1 MLVVSALR
9 VGYLASGAIDL
20 SPDEAH
26 YWEWSRRLD
35 LAYYSKGPLVA
46 YLIRL
51 LTALAGDSALAIRLG
66 AVALSAVGSW
76 ALYRLGLAAY
86 GAPGPGLLAAIGL
99 QLTPLVWAGSLLMTI
114 DAPFLALWTLTLL
127 ALHHGVVGGSRGGW
141 LAAGVLLGLAFLAKY
156 AALFLVPG
164 LLLYGWRAP
173 AARAWL
179 RRPAPWVA
187 LLLALAV
194 ASPVLVWNARQG
206 WISAQHVAS
215 QGRGG
220 GFTLVYLVEFLGSQL
235 GVLSPVVAAL
245 LAWGAWYGT
254 REGLVRGREPHRFL
268 MAFAAPTL
276 GFYLLLS
283 LQGKVQANWA
293 AAAYPP
299 LALLTAGALLERG
312 ASRAVLAAA
321 GAVALGVTAA
331 GHATGLL
338 GLPPR
343 LDPAVRLVGWRE
355 LGERVTAMRASMVR
369 PDQTFLVS
377 DRYQVTSEL
386 AFYVAGHP
394 PAYNLNLGRRLN
406 QYDLWEGPDA
416 RRGWDALY
424 VQDAARPLDPR
435 VAAAFARLDE
445 PSRVEIRRGGHLLR
459 AFAVYRGYAFRGTPA
474 PTGPVTY

>member
-1 MLVVSALR
+1 MLAASALR
-9 VGYLASGAIDL
+9 VWYLASGAIDL

-51 LTALAGDSALAIRLG
+51 LTALGGDSPVAIRLG
-66 AVALSAVGSW
+66 AVVLSAAGAW

-86 GAPGPGLLAAIGL
+86 GTPGPGLLAAIGL
-99 QLTPLVWAGSLLMTI
+99 QITPLVWAGSLLLTI
-114 DAPFLALWTLTLL
+114 DAPFLALWTCALL
-127 ALHHGVVGGSRGGW
+127 ALHHGVVGGSRAGW
-141 LAAGVLLGLAFLAKY
+141 LAAGALLGLGFLAKY

-164 LLLYGWRAP
+164 LVLYCWRAP

-179 RRPAPWVA
+179 RRPTPWVA
-187 LLLALAV
+187 ALLALAV

-206 WISAQHVAS
+206 WVSAQHVAS

-220 GFTLVYLVEFLGSQL
+220 GFTLTYLVEFLGSQF

-245 LAWGAWYGT
+245 LAWGAWYGA
-254 REGLVRGREPHRFL
+254 REGLGRGREPYRFL

-276 GFYLLLS
+276 GFYLLLA

-293 AAAYPP
+293 AAAYPS
-299 LALLTAGALLERG
+299 LALLTAGALVER
-312 ASRAVLAAA
+312 RAPRALLAVA
-321 GAVALGVTAA
+321 GAVAIAVTAA
-331 GHATGLL
+331 GHAPGLL
-338 GLPPR
+338 GLPAR
-343 LDPAVRLVGWRE
+343 LDPTVRLQGWRE
-355 LGERVTAMRASMVR
+355 LGERVTAIRAGMPR

-406 QYDLWEGPDA
+406 QYDLWEGPDT
-416 RRGWDALY
+416 RRGWDAVY
-424 VQDAARPLDPR
+424 VQDAARRLDPR

-445 PSRVEIRRGGHLLR
+445 PTRVEIRRGGQVLR
-459 AFAVYRGYAFRGTPA
+459 AFAVYRGYAFRGAPA
-474 PTGPVTY
+474 PAGPVTY